1 MLLLC
6 YTGGKKRK
14 VFNCVVI
21 LYRGE
26 KQKYCSY
33 FYNIIMMKYGFDN
46 SEILGN
52 IDTIDSRI
60 IFIVMK
66 EEFKKYD
73 SIQI

>member
-1 MLLLC
+1 
-6 YTGGKKRK
+6 
-14 VFNCVVI
+14 
-21 LYRGE
+21 
-26 KQKYCSY
+26 
-33 FYNIIMMKYGFDN
+33 MMKYGFDN